1 MSALTGGSSLN
12 LLDPSVLGPGA
23 TCVVGLSDVRPRATT
38 GGLGT
43 ISHLIEGF
51 NGGCVALPANCDTGN
66 WAASSVTDGYGC
78 LWAMPSV
85 CVADAAVFPTSGA
98 HNPTLTIMATTW
110 RNARAWAGVEGP
122 PALPPPAP
130 VGTDD
135 GTPWELLAGA
145 GAVAVAGAAAGAYAV
160 VRSRRRAGEPASLSR
175 QRSLHGSVRWR
186 PCVHSHTGSDG
197 FAKWCAMPG
206 RWGAWWYECSRSGSN
221 AASASSKSHTPATM
235 SLDAPALAHV
245 RRKPDYSPAG

>member
-1 MSALTGGSSLN
+1 MNSGLCLQYAVGRTEDCPGERWPFWEACARDSEACEPPDGRLAPLEAL
-12 LLDPSVLGPGA
+12 A
-23 TCVVGLSDVRPRATT
+23 TP
-38 GGLGT
+38 
-43 ISHLIEGF
+43 EP
-51 NGGCVALPANCDTGN
+51 VAVPAICDTGN

-98 HNPTLTIMATTW
+98 HKPTLTIMATTW

-135 GTPWELLAGA
+135 GAPWELLAGA

-160 VRSRRRAGEPASLSR
+160 ARSRRRAGEPREES
-175 QRSLHGSVRWR
+175 G
-186 PCVHSHTGSDG
+186 
-197 FAKWCAMPG
+197 
-206 RWGAWWYECSRSGSN
+206 GA
-221 AASASSKSHTPATM
+221 
-235 SLDAPALAHV
+235 
-245 RRKPDYSPAG
+245 